1 MKYNLTLIN
10 DIFKDEKSGREIKF
24 SKLSLDLGF
33 KSIKLTTDSSDIC
46 AILDITERSLKTSYP
61 FDGTERVVA
70 VLNTDVKEVK

>member
-24 SKLSLDLGF
+24 SKLTLDLGF
-33 KSIKLTTDSSDIC
+33 KSIKLTTDASDIC
-46 AILDITERSLKTSYP
+46 AILDITERALKTNYP

-70 VLNTDVKEVK
+70 VLDTNIKEGK